1 LTGMDK
7 EAFKT
12 EVYEAGI
19 ELDGEALA
27 QRLNEIKAKYERGAP
42 GRDVQNPGNKGLPR
56 EQPPDQ
62 VGPPRQVPTERL
74 PPGALVPSHDGGLK
88 PGQKV
93 GRFIYEG
100 ESEK

>member
-1 LTGMDK
+1 
-7 EAFKT
+7 
-12 EVYEAGI
+12 
-19 ELDGEALA
+19 
-27 QRLNEIKAKYERGAP
+27 
-42 GRDVQNPGNKGLPR
+42 VQNPGNKGLPR